1 MAEKIKLSYV
11 LPTLNEVENLSIFF
25 SEIRKLGKTNNIEFI
40 FVDDNSTDGTF
51 EYLCNQKNK
60 FNNIRL
66 LKRLE
71 NKGLSHSI
79 KAGFLISKGEYVVV
93 MDTDGQHEI
102 KTTTKLYNQI
112 HKEKFDLVIAS
123 RFLKDSQIEN
133 FPIMRLYF
141 SKFGNLISR
150 LSLPKEYSFLTDYM
164 SGCFI
169 LRKRSC
175 YKYIKEMETIGFKFL
190 YNLLNQSKGY
200 LNVCELPHIFKKRQY
215 GKSKLNFYNLFVY
228 LFSVINKFFF
238 ICIKSMKVNL
248 SKIFE
253 KYQNKKKYF

>member
-1 MAEKIKLSYV
+1 MATKIKLSYV

-25 SEIRKLGKTNNIEFI
+25 KQIKQLEKTNNIEFI

-60 FNNIRL
+60 FNNIRI
-66 LKRLE
+66 LKRIE

-123 RFLKDSQIEN
+123 RFLKDSQIEHLS
-133 FPIMRLYF
+133 IIRLYF
-141 SKFGNLISR
+141 SKVGNLISR
-150 LSLPKEYSFLTDYM
+150 LSLSKEYSFLTDYM

-169 LRKRSC
+169 LKKSSC

-190 YNLLNQSKGY
+190 YNLLNESKGD
-200 LNVCELPHIFKKRQY
+200 LDVCELPHIFKKRQY
-215 GKSKLNFYNLFVY
+215 GKSKLNFYNLIVY
-228 LFSVINKFFF
+228 LFSVLKKFFF
-238 ICIKSMKVNL
+238 GDQKSENQFIKNL
-248 SKIFE
+248 FKISK
-253 KYQNKKKYF
+253 